1 MLDNATDVQSRIQ
14 AAVGDALSAERR
26 AKAVRY
32 YELCDLRDAVYGQ
45 VQPLED
51 ELAGLNAQIEQ
62 LQIRA
67 REVAAEIEAGWG
79 PNWLPLKKEI
89 ASLGRELGT
98 PPHTVPSRESLGI

>member
-1 MLDNATDVQSRIQ
+1 MSNHLQAQIE

-32 YELCDLRDAVYGQ
+32 YELCDLRDAVYAQ

-67 REVAAEIEAGWG
+67 REVAAQIEAGWG
-79 PNWLPLKKEI
+79 PNWLALKKEI
-89 ASLGRELGT
+89 ANLGGDLGR
-98 PPHTVPSRESLGI
+98 PPHTLPSRESLGL